1 MPRRVKQNVCFN
13 STGSQLGTVVQ
24 GGGGWVA
31 GKTICNHRKKQPPG
45 VKKCSRLYCITDIG
59 GGCVCYLEK
68 SSNIITFMSSTEL
81 SPKCS

>member
-1 MPRRVKQNVCFN
+1 MFVLTQRGRSWALLKRVREGHLQPP
-13 STGSQLGTVVQ
+13 
-24 GGGGWVA
+24 
-31 GKTICNHRKKQPPG
+31 KKQPPG
-45 VKKCSRLYCITDIG
+45 VKKCSRLYCITEIG